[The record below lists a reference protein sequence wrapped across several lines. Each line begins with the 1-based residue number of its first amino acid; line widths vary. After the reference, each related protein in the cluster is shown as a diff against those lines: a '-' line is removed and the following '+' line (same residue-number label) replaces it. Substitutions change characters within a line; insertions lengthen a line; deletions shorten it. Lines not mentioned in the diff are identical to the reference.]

1 MSVKDPL
8 DALSRDKLDD
18 NFVRSDSCSSFG
30 LSLFVLFLLFKLS
43 KGKSA
48 VSIDSEL
55 SITFR
60 TSDFRSLCSCV
71 LSALLKS
78 FGNGYFMLQIGEWD
92 YTNTFA
98 SASAPA
104 LAMKGRDGWNA
115 TSNMDSSNFLRWAVI
130 SCTQVFVSKFHRRTL
145 QSWPVQ
151 K

>member
-30 LSLFVLFLLFKLS
+30 LSLVWFLLLNLS

-48 VSIDSEL
+48 VSIDSVL
-55 SITFR
+55 SVTFR

-78 FGNGYFMLQIGEWD
+78 FGNGYFMLQIGE
-92 YTNTFA
+92 
-98 SASAPA
+98 
-104 LAMKGRDGWNA
+104 
-115 TSNMDSSNFLRWAVI
+115 
-130 SCTQVFVSKFHRRTL
+130 
-145 QSWPVQ
+145 
-151 K
+151 